1 MIGSY
6 CLPGAFTRS
15 RCTAVSEQKL
25 QRSLTAAKED
35 GGKDGELRSGLSP
48 GGRVR
53 LSPHVSMTLREWC
66 PLGFSGFLFCAHALH
81 NTVRAVDEALKWLC
95 DNTGSGVLCRRLRAG
110 VFVPFKTKD
119 DQIDYCFLVISE
131 RRDQA
136 DGVQGGEELEEL
148 PSVYLCVSAR
158 HAAVLWHCDD
168 SRCVIMLQSWTV
180 EQLDQKVG
188 YPKSL

>member
-6 CLPGAFTRS
+6 CLPGASTRS

-25 QRSLTAAKED
+25 QQSLTAAKED

-53 LSPHVSMTLREWC
+53 LFPNVSMTFRKWC
-66 PLGFSGFLFCAHALH
+66 PLGLSGFLFCAHALD

-110 VFVPFKTKD
+110 VFVHFKTKE

-136 DGVQGGEELEEL
+136 DGVQGGEEL
-148 PSVYLCVSAR
+148 PCVYLYLSAR
-158 HAAVLWHCDD
+158 HAAVLLHCDD
-168 SRCVIMLQSWTV
+168 SRCVIMLQRRLNCSAWS
-180 EQLDQKVG
+180 ESRLN
-188 YPKSL
+188 PKSL